1 MVQYRPSILE
11 LLGPHYEYW
20 ILMCSISIY
29 DRHTWYNFNAN
40 YGIIL
45 VYCNIHSSHNP
56 ALPFLFV
63 WYHAVKCIHDINA
76 YHKENH
82 VFITATA
89 IKLNQQ
95 KTNFI
100 DKLMSNQIAFNLII
114 FLYFK
119 KGAGQLT
126 HLLLM
131 LHIWVSKMGQHW
143 FIYWL
148 VPCSAPSHHL
158 NRCWLIV
165 NWTHENKFQWK
176 WNQNSIIFIQEN
188 AF

>member
-1 MVQYRPSILE
+1 MDTEFWCVPDPYMIDTHGTIAMQLME
-11 LLGPHYEYW
+11 LYW
-20 ILMCSISIY
+20 FISIFIV
-29 DRHTWYNFNAN
+29 H
-40 YGIIL
+40 IIQ
-45 VYCNIHSSHNP
+45 HSQ
-56 ALPFLFV
+56 FLFV
-63 WYHAVKCIHDINA
+63 WYHSVKCIHEING

-89 IKLNQQ
+89 IKLNLQ

-100 DKLMSNQIAFNLII
+100 DKIISNQIALSLII
-114 FLYFK
+114 FLHSK
-119 KGAGQLT
+119 KGAGRFT

-143 FIYWL
+143 FRYWL
-148 VPCSAPSHHL
+148 VACLAPSHYL

-176 WNQNSIIFIQEN
+176 SNQNSIIFIKKN